1 MQTRRNYGGGVFGA
15 SLFGHGLG
23 TARLL
28 LEPNAAAGTTGAGG
42 AAAPAAGQ
50 AGAAAPP
57 PPANPQINQA
67 VGAGAPGAGAP
78 AGGMDALAAA
88 IGNAVTAAVT
98 GGMQQMQQANQQQA
112 AAIGQ
117 LQQTL
122 QGILQPQNRNAQ
134 QMVAGTAANPGA
146 GHTVRQGES
155 IMGSRGFSFLQALRL
170 AGGRCEATM
179 AKHEAELSG
188 RLYQAY
194 DRSNPM
200 FEHGQNAILVPV
212 ASEHIPDDAL
222 ADECRQMTMASVAG
236 AHEGNVRQAA
246 SLARLGAG
254 RFAGNPELRQALSI
268 FDDSQ
273 MGIFLDSTLQGELIP
288 LLRAQ
293 EIFSRAGATEITL
306 PMNGRLPMG
315 RQVGAVSAY
324 WVGQGAAGN
333 SNRGITESN
342 PTTGKQ
348 GMIAKKLGILV
359 RIPNDLIRFS
369 SRSVEMFIRQ
379 DIAMV
384 AALEESSTFLKAAG
398 SDFQPKG
405 LTSYSGIETVLASTV
420 GTDGNTVE
428 PEDMD
433 ALAAEIEENEIDIS
447 NFTLVMR
454 PKMRQALANR
464 RADAVTANDG
474 KGPFVFLDMAVN
486 ATMGN
491 RQTVRGYRT
500 VTSTQVPNNLSK
512 GSSGATLTQII
523 GGVFQHAIIGR
534 HGVME
539 FATATQGTNEFTRD
553 ETLLRAIEY
562 VDFMPR
568 YEEAFGMI
576 TSLIIG

>member
-1 MQTRRNYGGGVFGA
+1 MQTRRTYGGGVFGG
-15 SLFGHGLG
+15 SLFGYGLG
-23 TARLL
+23 SARLML
-28 LEPNAAAGTTGAGG
+28 NPNATTGTTGAAPAAPAGQ
-42 AAAPAAGQ
+42 AAPPAAPAQAAPAA
-50 AGAAAPP
+50 
-57 PPANPQINQA
+57 PAQIQQA
-67 VGAGAPGAGAP
+67 VGGGAQPPAAP
-78 AGGMDALAAA
+78 AGFDGL
-88 IGNAVTAAVT
+88 I
-98 GGMQQMQQANQQQA
+98 

-117 LQQTL
+117 AVGQAMGPLQQQAQQQTAAMNTLHQTL
-122 QGILQPQNRNAQ
+122 QGMAQPQNPRAAG
-134 QMVAGTAANPGA
+134 MVSGTAAQPGA
-146 GHTVRQGES
+146 AHGIRQGEN
-155 IMGSRGFSFLQALRL
+155 IMGSRGFSFLQALRYS
-170 AGGRCEATM
+170 GGHIEATQ
-179 AKHEAELSG
+179 AKMEGELSA

-194 DRSNPM
+194 GQNNPM
-200 FEHGQNAILVPV
+200 FEHGRGAILVPV
-212 ASEHIPDDAL
+212 AAEHIPDDAL
-222 ADECRQMTMASVAG
+222 ADECRQMTQASVAG
-236 AHEGNVRQAA
+236 LHMGNIRQAA
-246 SLARLGAG
+246 NMARMGAG
-254 RFAGNPELRQALSI
+254 RFGNNPELQQALGI
-268 FDDSQ
+268 FDDTQ
-273 MGIFLDSTLQGELIP
+273 MGIFLDSAMQGELIP

-306 PMNGRLPMG
+306 PINGRLPMG
-315 RQVGAVSAY
+315 RHVGAVNAY

-333 SNRGITESN
+333 SNRGITASN

-348 GMIAKKLGILV
+348 GMIAKKLGVLV

-369 SRSVEMFIRQ
+369 SRSVELFIRQ

-398 SDFQPKG
+398 TDLQPKG
-405 LTSYSGIETVLASTV
+405 LTAYSGIETVLASTV

-433 ALAAEIEENEIDIS
+433 ALCAEIEENEIDVS

-454 PKMRQALANR
+454 PKMRSALANR
-464 RADAVTANDG
+464 RADAVTAGDG

-491 RQTVRGYRT
+491 RKTIRGYN
-500 VTSTQVPNNLSK
+500 VITSTQVPNNLTK

-539 FATATQGTNEFTRD
+539 FATANQGTDEFTRD

-576 TSLIIG
+576 TSLIVG